1 MRKPIR
7 TGVTKGRRVTLKGKS
22 AARKVPVRGKSAANK
37 PAKKVNRGSAVSA
50 LARSK
55 AGGKAVS
62 ALASSKSKKPMA
74 RRVKP
79 APKGRSSLRGR
90 R

>member
-7 TGVTKGRRVTLKGKS
+7 TGVTKGRRVSVKG
-22 AARKVPVRGKSAANK
+22 K
-37 PAKKVNRGSAVSA
+37 PAKKVNRGKAVSA

-62 ALASSKSKKPMA
+62 ALASSNRKKPIA

-79 APKGRSSLRGR
+79 APKGRAALRGR